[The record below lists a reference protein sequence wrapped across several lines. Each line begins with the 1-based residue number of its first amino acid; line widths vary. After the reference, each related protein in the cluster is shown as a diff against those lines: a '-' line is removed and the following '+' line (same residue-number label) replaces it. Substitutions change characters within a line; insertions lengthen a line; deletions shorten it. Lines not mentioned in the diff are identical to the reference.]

1 MKLTDIFIKRPV
13 LASVVSLLIL
23 VVGLRALFDLPLR
36 EYPRIET
43 TVITITTA
51 YPGASADLVKGFI
64 TTPIQ
69 QVVASAE
76 GIDYVSSKS
85 TPGLSVI
92 SVNMRLGYDPNT
104 ALTEIMS
111 KVAQVSNQLPAG
123 SQQPVIQKGTGR
135 GTALMYLAFY
145 STEMTPQQVTDY
157 LTRVVQP
164 KLQGIEGVAQAQ
176 VLGGKTYAMRIWLE
190 PDKLAAYGLTPQD
203 VVAALQANNYLAA
216 VGSTRGDFVQVD
228 LNAKTDLHTAA
239 QFRELVVKRAD
250 GALIRL
256 GQVARVELGAQSYNS
271 NVSFNGLQATFIGIE
286 PTPSANPLDV
296 ALGVRKAMPAIQAQL
311 PSALKA
317 RIVYDSS
324 TYISDAIHEVI
335 KTIGEALLIVVVV
348 IFLFLGSLRAVLV
361 PAVTIP
367 LSMIG
372 AAAIMLWL
380 GYSLNLLTLL
390 AMVLAIGLV
399 VDDAIIV
406 VENIHR
412 HMESGMRATDAAI
425 RGARELAG
433 PIMAMS
439 FTLIAVFAPI
449 GLVGGLTGSLFSEF
463 AFTLAAAVFI
473 SGIVALTLSPV
484 MSAYLFAGAQDKRG
498 FAARLDR
505 MFTWLQTAYQRRLG
519 RTLDYRPVTY
529 LMALVA
535 LGSIGFLYAGAKHEL
550 APTEDQG
557 ILFMSANGPQD
568 ATPQYM
574 DAYARQFYKIFAKFP
589 DADRYFVVNGM
600 GGVNNT
606 IAGLAFKPWS
616 ERSRTTMSYMPRL
629 QGEVASVAGLRT
641 VVFPQPALPGAGQGL
656 PVQFVITTTAD
667 YRMLDQVANALEQKA
682 QASGLFAYVDNDL
695 KIQRPRVDVVVDRA
709 KAASLGLSM
718 QDIGG
723 ALTSLLGGNYVQ
735 RFSIEGRSYEVIPQ
749 VADRLR
755 ADPGLLKGYYVRS
768 ADGTMVPLSA
778 VVSLKGEVEPSS
790 LNQFQQLN
798 AATIGAV
805 MRPGQPI
812 SAGLD
817 YLRMEAKQLMP
828 ADYGVNYAGESRQYV
843 EEGNALLYTFFF
855 SIVLIY
861 LVLAA
866 LFESFRDPVTILI
879 TVPMSICGALIFIYL
894 GLASVNI
901 YTQIGLITLIGLI
914 SKHGILIVRF
924 ANELQQS
931 EGLDKRA
938 AVERAAAI
946 RLRPILM
953 TTAAM
958 VVGVVPLMLA
968 GGPGAVSRFDLGLVI
983 FTGMLIGTLFT
994 LFVVPALYMLLAR
1007 SHQADVGTAMRQAS
1021 PA

>member
-1 MKLTDIFIKRPV
+1 MKLTDIFIERPV
-13 LASVVSLLIL
+13 LATVLSLLIL

-69 QVVASAE
+69 QAVASAE

-176 VLGGKTYAMRIWLE
+176 ILGGKTYAMRIWLE

-216 VGSTRGDFVQVD
+216 VGGTRGDFVQVD
-228 LNAKTDLHTAA
+228 LNARTDLHTPA

-256 GQVARVELGAQSYNS
+256 GQVARVELGAQSYDS
-271 NVSFNGLQATFIGIE
+271 NVSFNGLRATFIGIE

-296 ALGVRKAMPAIQAQL
+296 ATGVRKAMPGIQAQL

-324 TYISDAIHEVI
+324 TYISDAIREVI
-335 KTIGEALLIVVVV
+335 KTIGEALLIVVAV

-361 PAVTIP
+361 PAITIP

-412 HMESGMRATDAAI
+412 HMESGMRATQAAI
-425 RGARELAG
+425 LGARELAG

-473 SGIVALTLSPV
+473 SGIVALTLSPM
-484 MSAYLFAGAQDKRG
+484 MSARLFAGAQDKRG
-498 FAARLDR
+498 FAARLDHL
-505 MFTWLQTAYQRRLG
+505 FGWLQSAYQRRLG

-529 LMALVA
+529 LMALVVLA
-535 LGSIGFLYAGAKHEL
+535 SIGLLYAGAKHEL

-574 DAYARQFYKIFAKFP
+574 EAYANQFYKIFSNFP

-616 ERSRTTMSYMPRL
+616 ERGTTIMSYMPRL
-629 QGEVASVAGLRT
+629 QREVAGVAGLRT
-641 VVFPQPALPGAGQGL
+641 VVFPQPSLPGAGQGL

-667 YRMLDQVANALEQKA
+667 YRALDEVARALEQKA

-695 KIQRPRVDVVVDRA
+695 KIRRPRVDVVVDRA

-755 ADPGLLKGYYVRS
+755 ANPDLLKSYYVRS

-778 VVSLKGEVEPSS
+778 VVSLKGEVEPSA

-817 YLRMEAKQLMP
+817 YLRNEAKRLMP
-828 ADYGVNYAGESRQYV
+828 ADYGVSYAGESRQYV

-866 LFESFRDPVTILI
+866 LFESFRDPVTILV

-924 ANELQQS
+924 ANELQQA

-1007 SHQADVGTAMRQAS
+1007 SHQADAGSPAHQAS